1 MATSPMPAPLTLEQ
15 QFAALAHRQVSVSY
29 ALVFVLLFIISLASA
44 GAWFG
49 LKMWDAQM
57 ARAEKQESKYD
68 DDRKAFADALA
79 ANVAQRSKDTSQQ
92 QATIKIVDTRDK
104 STDAQ
109 IAQVLRPDASLATI
123 AAGLT
128 LAYSA
133 TPAFGQVSVSPDGL
147 VALSGPQAQQAT
159 ATKLDADRLT
169 LDLVDEKKLLG
180 LEQDKT
186 GLLAKDLSTCQAN
199 GKEAQKVIADYK
211 AIAKVSKWK
220 KILHGAEAGLG
231 VAAGIAFGVAIGK
244 AAH

>member
-1 MATSPMPAPLTLEQ
+1 MAEQ
-15 QFAALAHRQVSVSY
+15 DTQQLQQQLSALAHRQVSVSY
-29 ALVFVLLFIISLASA
+29 ALVGVLLFILSLAGA
-44 GAWFG
+44 GAWYG
-49 LKMWDAQM
+49 LKLWDAQM

-68 DDRKAFADALA
+68 DDRKAFADALSA
-79 ANVAQRSKDTSQQ
+79 SLTQRSQDTRQQ
-92 QATIKIVDTRDK
+92 QATIKIVDTRDQ
-104 STDAQ
+104 STDKQ
-109 IAQVLRPDASLATI
+109 IAQVLNPDTPLATI

-128 LAYSA
+128 MVYRGS
-133 TPAFGQVSVSPDGL
+133 PAFGQVSVSPEAQ

-186 GLLAKDLSTCQAN
+186 GLLAKDLSACQEN

-231 VAAGIAFGVAIGK
+231 VAAGIALGVTIGK
-244 AAH
+244 ALH